1 MRAEYREHRLAQRRQ
16 RRQHSDHKHV
26 QRQRQNTIIT
36 LQMEPMKRGKT
47 DCRRFKK
54 RLQITVKLSSSMH
67 HRQQQLHDLHHAHQE
82 YSNGLTTAYQ
92 PLHHE
97 QHWVLSSILQ

>member
-1 MRAEYREHRLAQRRQ
+1 
-16 RRQHSDHKHV
+16 
-26 QRQRQNTIIT
+26 
-36 LQMEPMKRGKT
+36 
-47 DCRRFKK
+47 
-54 RLQITVKLSSSMH
+54 MH